1 MDLGKPEA
9 SGMRFMSLLHPL
21 SPDPDN
27 AAPII
32 GLGPSLAK
40 AGKVVAVVVTH
51 NRFAQLKQTISA
63 LLAVPPPYLQGIV
76 VVDNGSDDGSWG
88 WLSGV
93 QDPRILPLR
102 HSKNLGGAG
111 GFHAGL
117 RAAVSLMDP
126 DWVVVMDDDGR
137 PDDGAIAAFHQ
148 TDLSGWDMVAAAVRY
163 PDGAICEMNRPSRNP
178 FWSVGAFWATARRG
192 RSGFHIDPAH
202 YADGMAPVQ
211 VDVSSFVGLFIS
223 RKTIDLIGYPDP
235 SLFVYGEDGLYTLA
249 ASKAGLRIGFFAHIR
264 FTHDCTTFVA
274 RDRAFSEIWKAY
286 YYHRNLLHLYRA
298 AAGFWF
304 WPALGVIL
312 PKWLWRITRQKH
324 GRGRFALIL
333 ALAIWDGLWGVRH
346 RSHDQVLRLSAA
358 HRERISR

>member
-63 LLAVPPPYLQGIV
+63 LLAVPPPFLQGIV

-163 PDGAICEMNRPSRNP
+163 PDGR
-178 FWSVGAFWATARRG
+178 
-192 RSGFHIDPAH
+192 
-202 YADGMAPVQ
+202 
-211 VDVSSFVGLFIS
+211 FV
-223 RKTIDLIGYPDP
+223 K
-235 SLFVYGEDGLYTLA
+235 
-249 ASKAGLRIGFFAHIR
+249 
-264 FTHDCTTFVA
+264 
-274 RDRAFSEIWKAY
+274 
-286 YYHRNLLHLYRA
+286 
-298 AAGFWF
+298 
-304 WPALGVIL
+304 
-312 PKWLWRITRQKH
+312 
-324 GRGRFALIL
+324 
-333 ALAIWDGLWGVRH
+333 
-346 RSHDQVLRLSAA
+346 
-358 HRERISR
+358 